1 MPRRGRR
8 NSNRSLGNALV
19 RLYCKLIILRLV
31 TAKSNS
37 TFCYHSTEE
46 FIEVKFHI
54 FERDTHPKDLRL
66 QHPDMAMYSASVVD
80 MPSSLRLVTTTSIS
94 RTENSQRTS
103 SES

>member
-1 MPRRGRR
+1 MFTHPSFLKTSKSFRGQTLHAPRRGRR
-8 NSNRSLGNALV
+8 NSEPFS
-19 RLYCKLIILRLV
+19 
-31 TAKSNS
+31 
-37 TFCYHSTEE
+37 STEE